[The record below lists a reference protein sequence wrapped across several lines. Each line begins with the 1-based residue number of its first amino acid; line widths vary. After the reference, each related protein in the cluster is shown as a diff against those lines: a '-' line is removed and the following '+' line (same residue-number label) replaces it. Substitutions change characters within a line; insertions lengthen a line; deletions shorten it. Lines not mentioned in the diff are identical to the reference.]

1 MCGYAHASGG
11 ARTRAIDVTMMSFV
25 NILFLWNSFGFWQ
38 FALTPLD
45 YETNALPT
53 EPLRLV
59 EDYQFYFYERNSV
72 IGVAF
77 IVFPV
82 QNFKNFPCFLVL
94 MIRIQVYIIIHLSF
108 GIFWFHK
115 I

>member
-1 MCGYAHASGG
+1 MKSQCPNQERKKNEMCGYAHASGG
-11 ARTRAIDVTMMSFV
+11 ARTRAIDGTMMSFV
-25 NILFLWNSFGFWQ
+25 NILFLRKSYGFWQ
-38 FALTPLD
+38 FSLTPLD

-82 QNFKNFPCFLVL
+82 IKFPKIL
-94 MIRIQVYIIIHLSF
+94 VYI
-108 GIFWFHK
+108 
-115 I
+115 